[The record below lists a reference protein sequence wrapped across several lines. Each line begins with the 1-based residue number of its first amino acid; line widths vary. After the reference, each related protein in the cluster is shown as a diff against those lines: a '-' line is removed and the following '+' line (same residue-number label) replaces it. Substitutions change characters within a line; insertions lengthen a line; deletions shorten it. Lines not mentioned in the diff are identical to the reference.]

1 MSEYD
6 ASDVSIPAADITTP
20 IGVFVYS
27 DPVPWWVRLARR
39 TPLLRRSPRL
49 TRSRWIETRLPR
61 PGEKGATLTWDA
73 SGNVSW
79 KTDDD

>member
-1 MSEYD
+1 MTEFD
-6 ASDVSIPAADITTP
+6 ASDVTIPSADITNP
-20 IGVFVYS
+20 IGIWVYS

-39 TPLLRRSPRL
+39 TPLLRRSARL

-73 SGNVSW
+73 TGRVSW
-79 KTDDD
+79 KAGHD